1 MAQTERQLRADIG
14 VETERPPFPAEAL
27 RELRERFGPGRILTE
42 EWDLLAYSYDASFAS
57 ILRPGRPDVVVQ
69 PESTEDVAFAVRVA
83 ARYDVP
89 IVPRAGASAMTGGS
103 VPRAGGIT
111 LDLRGMNHILEI
123 DLDNLQIVCEPGI
136 IHDALNAQL
145 LPLGFSLPVDP
156 GSTKMATIG
165 GMVAN
170 NSCGMRAVRY
180 GSTYHYVLGLEVVL
194 ASGEIIWTGSQGSK
208 ALQSASGL
216 NLTGIF
222 CGSEGTLGVI
232 TKIRLKI
239 LPKAPARGV
248 VTAFFERL
256 EGAGEATRAIF
267 GGGIIPSAL
276 ELMDRAA
283 IRAVNTYRPDLA
295 LPDAEAMLL
304 IEIEGLP
311 AGVAETAQAIAAILA
326 SYSERVEWSDEP
338 KRIATLWQ
346 ARSVMGAAAGTVKPG
361 ATRAATGE
369 DIAVPLT
376 RMPET
381 LRRIAEI
388 AQKWGLGCT
397 TYGHIGSGNVHSAF
411 VVDARDEDEVTRV
424 LKASDDIHALALEMG
439 GTVTGEHGV
448 GLVRPQFMA
457 QEHGAALPVM
467 WAIKRALDPQNIMNP
482 GKLLPEGAR

>member
-1 MAQTERQLRADIG
+1 MAQTEQPRADLG

-27 RELRERFGPGRILTE
+27 RELREHFGDERLLTD

-69 PESTEDVAFAVRVA
+69 PQSTEDVAFAVRVA
-83 ARYDVP
+83 ARYNVP

-111 LDLRGMNHILEI
+111 LDLRGMNNILEI
-123 DLDNLQIVCEPGI
+123 DLDNLQVVCEPGI

-194 ASGEIIWTGSQGSK
+194 ASGEVIWTGSQGSK

-248 VTAFFERL
+248 VTAFFDRL

-267 GGGIIPSAL
+267 GGGIVPSAL

-283 IRAVNTYRPDLA
+283 IRAVNKYRPDLQ

-311 AGVAETAQAIAAILA
+311 AGVAETARAVAAILA
-326 SYSERVEWSDEP
+326 SFSERVEWSDEP
-338 KRIATLWQ
+338 QRVATLWQ

-376 RMPET
+376 RIPET

-388 AQKWGLGCT
+388 ARKWGLGCT

-411 VVDARDEDEVTRV
+411 VVDARDEDEVMRV

-457 QEHGAALPVM
+457 QEHGTALPVM

-482 GKLLPEGAR
+482 GKLLPEGAL